1 MKVTGRDM
9 ASVDGFGR
17 GSIDSAGDEGCV
29 RWRVIGGW
37 PEKAGNGPGWPEDVG
52 AVEGRPFGNQVGQVH
67 SPGFGLGGFLASAG
81 ESGGSVRGDLDEPLV
96 EFPVVVICDLLAVL

>member
-29 RWRVIGGW
+29 RWCVIGGW
-37 PEKAGNGPGWPEDVG
+37 TEKGGNIPGGLEDVV

-67 SPGFGLGGFLASAG
+67 SPGFGLGGFLTSAR
-81 ESGGSVRGDLDEPLV
+81 ESGGSVRGDLDETLV